1 MGYGHIKEKLSR
13 KYSVLKEKR
22 KGAVIFGSRAMN
34 LRRNGWHTY
43 DSLKKEEEKIVA
55 RRMQLA
61 KKTGMPYNFC

>member
-1 MGYGHIKEKLSR
+1 LGAEQRTFGEMGGTPH
-13 KYSVLKEKR
+13 
-22 KGAVIFGSRAMN
+22 
-34 LRRNGWHTY
+34 